1 MKKKILLIGCGCAL
15 LAIALVV
22 CLVLVVGNGTEDE
35 TTLSSNGTT
44 VTGPDGTQKP
54 TDGTAPSG
62 NTDPTDSSAT
72 TGSTAPDATTTPT
85 VPDATTEPTVPSS
98 PVVTE
103 PTEPDVGPTDPS
115 TGEEIIPTNPGTEPP
130 NPDLS
135 GEYDFGNITPGNITI
150 DDWNAWDTRKR
161 QAFVDWTDNVW
172 DTLTAQ
178 ERHNSMVVIWYG
190 GYNCHT
196 ENHACKDEVSHNS
209 LLVEMERGCPYC
221 GKNDCPSFFALD
233 ENLFTKIDFTKCP
246 EYGVEKDPTL
256 YCQSCGNKFLSKCEA
271 GEVGCT
277 SVVSQDAPCYNCG
290 EMRHVGE
297 CHNCVKKEK

>member
-1 MKKKILLIGCGCAL
+1 MNHKKLLIGCGCAL

-22 CLVLVVGNGTEDE
+22 CLVLVIGNGAGEKP
-35 TTLSSNGTT
+35 TLPSNGTT
-44 VTGPDGTQKP
+44 QGTAPDGTSTNP
-54 TDGTAPSG
+54 TDGT
-62 NTDPTDSSAT
+62 
-72 TGSTAPDATTTPT
+72 TTPT
-85 VPDATTEPTVPSS
+85 GPNATDPTVPSF
-98 PVVTE
+98 PIVTE

-115 TGEEIIPTNPGTEPP
+115 TGEEIIPTNPGTEPT

-135 GEYDFGNITPGNITI
+135 DEYDFGYITPGNISI
-150 DDWNAWDTRKR
+150 DDWNAWDTRKK
-161 QAFVDWTDNVW
+161 QAFLDSFDPNNM
-172 DTLTAQ
+172 DPKDK
-178 ERHNSMVVIWYG
+178 HNYMVVVWYN
-190 GYNCHT
+190 GYRCSA
-196 ENHACKDEVSHNS
+196 EGHACKDEVSHNR
-209 LLVEMERGCPYC
+209 LLAEMERGCPYC

-277 SVVSQDAPCYNCG
+277 SVISQDAPCYNCG